1 MPAVKHYTIPV
12 FMPEMACPFR
22 CVFCNQQ
29 KISGHT
35 KSPDFEEVTQT
46 IRSHLKT
53 FRPGKKR
60 VEVGFFGGTF
70 TGIPEEIQEGYL
82 QAVQPFL
89 ASGQVHGIR
98 LSTRPDYIDQEVLQ
112 RLKDYGV
119 TTIELGA
126 QSLDEEVLHLSR
138 RGHTVRQVE
147 EASALIRR
155 FGFHLGLQMMIGL
168 PGDTLEKT
176 LATAD
181 KIIAL
186 GAYNTRIYPTLVIKG
201 TVLHRWYNAEKYR
214 PLPLPEAV
222 LWSKHLL
229 LKFEQAGVRVIRL
242 GLHPSEGLLTGD
254 ELVTGPFHPS
264 FRELVLTEIWHDL
277 LLPLTNEKETGSG
290 FLELQVPAGKLN
302 YAVGY
307 GGKNK
312 KWLLEHFAEVKFREN
327 PALSGRT
334 YRKVFR
340 KK

>member
-12 FMPEMACPFR
+12 FTPEMACPFR

-29 KISGHT
+29 KISGHSG
-35 KSPDFEEVTQT
+35 SPDFEEVTQT
-46 IRSHLKT
+46 IRSYLKT
-53 FRPGKKR
+53 FRQGEKR

-70 TGIPEEIQEGYL
+70 TGIPVEIQEGYL

-98 LSTRPDYIDQEVLQ
+98 LSTRPDYIDEEVLQ
-112 RLKDYGV
+112 RLRHYGV

-126 QSLDEEVLHLSR
+126 QSLDEEVLRLSR

-147 EASALIRR
+147 EASALIHR

-168 PGDTLEKT
+168 PGDTLEKA
-176 LATAD
+176 LATAG

-186 GAYNTRIYPTLVIKG
+186 GASNTRIYPTLVIKG
-201 TVLHRWYNAEKYR
+201 TVLHRWYNEGKYR
-214 PLPLPEAV
+214 PLSLPEAV

-254 ELVTGPFHPS
+254 ELVAGPFHPS

-277 LLPLTNEKETGSG
+277 LLPLTNEKETGTE
-290 FLELQVPAGKLN
+290 FLELEVPSGELN

-312 KWLLEHFAEVKFREN
+312 KWLLEYFAGVKFRED

-340 KK
+340 KR